1 MSFVINLPKT
11 VATLVS
17 EGIHKAVITKTI
29 ERTSRFGEPLV
40 SCAFE
45 TGEGIVWHNIVFALP
60 DEQNVEKKEFMDNR
74 NSQFL
79 SYLGLKSTG
88 KIKVSPGK
96 DWIGKEIG
104 IKVEHEEY
112 EGIIRARVK
121 YFLDPKIINKHAPNP
136 DRGHFLTPDLRKEI
150 TTEEIEKIEEAINV

>member
-1 MSFVINLPKT
+1 MAFVVTIPKN

-17 EGIHKAVITKTI
+17 EGVHKAVITKTI

-40 SCAFE
+40 SCAFGTE
-45 TGEGIVWHNIVFALP
+45 EGTVWHNIVFSLP
-60 DEQNVEKKEFMDNR
+60 DEQNTEKKEFMDNR

-88 KIKVSPGK
+88 KIKIDPGK

-112 EGIIRARVK
+112 EGITRARVK
-121 YFLDPKIINKHAPNP
+121 YFLDPKVVNKKDIPN
-136 DRGHFLTPDLRKEI
+136 
-150 TTEEIEKIEEAINV
+150 EEVEKPVLSEVEAIEETINL